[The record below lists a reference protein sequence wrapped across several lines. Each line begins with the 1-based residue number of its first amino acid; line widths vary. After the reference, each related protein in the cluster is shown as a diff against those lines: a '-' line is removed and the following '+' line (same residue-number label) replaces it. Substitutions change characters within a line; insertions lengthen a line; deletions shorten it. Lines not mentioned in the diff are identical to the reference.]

1 MCGRTALKPKV
12 CPNCGSKFIKEFG
25 AGTQKLEEETR
36 ELFPNARIARMDRD
50 TTNTKKD
57 YKKIYDMMNNQEI
70 DILIGT
76 QMLSK
81 GFDFPNVTLVGV
93 MAADISL
100 IILL

>member
-50 TTNTKKD
+50 TRNTKKD
-57 YKKIYDMMNNQEI
+57 YKKI
-70 DILIGT
+70 
-76 QMLSK
+76 
-81 GFDFPNVTLVGV
+81 
-93 MAADISL
+93 
-100 IILL
+100 